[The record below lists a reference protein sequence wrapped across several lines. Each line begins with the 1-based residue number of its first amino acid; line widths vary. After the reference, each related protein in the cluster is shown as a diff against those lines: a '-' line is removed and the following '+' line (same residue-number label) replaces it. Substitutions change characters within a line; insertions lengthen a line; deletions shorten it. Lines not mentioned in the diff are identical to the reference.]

1 MVKEFA
7 LDEPVLGALEAS
19 LSPERF
25 GTYLGATSG
34 DRAEA
39 MRLYTWNT
47 ALSAAFYGP
56 LQGLEVALRNGMHRQ
71 LTAVYGP
78 AWYDNPK
85 AGLSA
90 STRQRI
96 QTAKDDVTRGG
107 YTPDPPHLV
116 AALTFGFWVSLLGRG
131 GPSGRPGQAKSDYEM
146 TLWRPALS
154 RTFPHARLARAAA
167 HRQLDYLRTFR
178 NRIAH
183 HEPIFARHLS
193 ADHTSILT
201 VTGWINPEVQRWID
215 HHSRVPGLLAQPR
228 QQAAASF

>member
-7 LDEPVLGALEAS
+7 LDEPALGALEAS

-25 GTYLGATSG
+25 STYLVAASG
-34 DRAEA
+34 DRADA

-56 LQGLEVALRNGMHRQ
+56 LQGQEVALRNGMHRQ
-71 LTAVYGP
+71 LTAAYGS
-78 AWYDNPK
+78 AWYDNSK
-85 AGLSA
+85 AGLST

-107 YTPDPPHLV
+107 YKLDPPHLV

-131 GPSGRPGQAKSDYEM
+131 GLSSRPGRTKSNYEM

-183 HEPIFARHLS
+183 HEPIFARHLA

-215 HHSRVPGLLAQPR
+215 HHSRVPGLLTQSR
-228 QQAAASF
+228 QQAASFF